1 MLAACEEALPRD
13 VTVCAAAVA
22 DWRVRK
28 EARQK
33 MKKNDGGP
41 PTLALAENPDILKTH
56 AAAGNRRPALVVG
69 FAAETEKVVEHA
81 EAKRRH
87 TGRDWMPAT
96 EVSPATG
103 PCHMVSSPR
112 RGRACQTA
120 KISA

>member
-13 VTVCAAAVA
+13 VAVCAAAVA

-41 PTLALAENPDILKTH
+41 PTLALAENPDILKTL

-69 FAAETEKVVEHA
+69 FAAETERSEEHTS
-81 EAKRRH
+81 ELQSL
-87 TGRDWMPAT
+87 MP
-96 EVSPATG
+96 
-103 PCHMVSSPR
+103 
-112 RGRACQTA
+112 
-120 KISA
+120 ISYAVFCLKNKN